1 MFNNLRPH
9 GRSPPGSSV
18 MEFSRQEHWSGWSFP
33 SSGDLPDPSFKPRSP
48 ALQVNSLLSESPGKS
63 EWIWRSV
70 PLVLT
75 LLIDC
80 ARTVFG
86 MPGDSV
92 TREGVGLP
100 RWLSSKESACQWRR
114 HGLDPWVGKRLWRR
128 IWWTTLYSSLENTWT
143 EEPGGM
149 WGMGSQRVRQN
160 WVTERA
166 RLYIGCYH
174 LSVIFPLLI
183 ISSAFAGHFKIAVC
197 W

>member
-9 GRSPPGSSV
+9 ERSPPGSSV

-33 SSGDLPDPSFKPRSP
+33 SSGDLPDPSFKLRSS
-48 ALQVNSLLSESPGKS
+48 ALQVNSLPSESPGKS

-70 PLVLT
+70 PFILT

-80 ARTVFG
+80 GRTVC
-86 MPGDSV
+86 
-92 TREGVGLP
+92 VGLP

-143 EEPGGM
+143 EEPGGI
-149 WGMGSQRVRQN
+149 WGMGSQRATQN